1 MTTVAATYTADV
13 SDQLGAVKPWVAA
26 AANAIANTFGL
37 TEMSGYGTRS
47 GVSDHP
53 RGLAIDIPA
62 ARAVGDQVAAF
73 VTQNAARLGVKYV
86 IWQQAIWKPGAP
98 TWTPMTAIA
107 GDRPGYDPNH
117 RRHVHVSFTD
127 AAPAEGSLSWL
138 QQAAGT
144 VAGAIGGVVATV
156 GSAAQSLNPLSSWST
171 DAMTIAL
178 KIAAV
183 GAGLALVVVGA
194 NRLVAPAVMSGIG
207 KVAEVV
213 T

>member
-1 MTTVAATYTADV
+1 MTVAAIYTADV

-53 RGLAIDIPA
+53 LGLALDIPA
-62 ARAVGDQVAAF
+62 NRTVGDQVAAF
-73 VTQNAARLGVKYV
+73 VTTNAAALGVKYV
-86 IWQQAIWKPGAP
+86 IWQQALWKPGG
-98 TWTPMTAIA
+98 TWTPMANRA
-107 GDRPGYDPNH
+107 GDKPGFDPNH
-117 RRHVHVSFTD
+117 RRHVHVSFTT
-127 AAPAEGSLSWL
+127 AAPAEGSLNWL
-138 QQAAGT
+138 QQAAAT
-144 VAGAIGGVVATV
+144 VGGFVATV
-156 GSAAQSLNPLSSWST
+156 GSAAQSLNPLSNWST